1 MSMDL
6 NGIGKQ
12 PASVRWKRP
21 AKFVRVAGGK
31 VASLASKSHLL
42 VQQLGPQVSSTV
54 TKVQIAG
61 LAIGAVGL
69 IGTAYEMYTNIKDI
83 HYSKGRVKL
92 IPSLLLVAN
101 FGSIAG
107 YCGQLAGLITAKL
120 KLAGAALSHAGTAI
134 TALGV
139 TAIGLQLIKTS
150 IEIVELRTLFKMSRL
165 FEKDMTTEIKG
176 VRSIFR
182 VFSKEQ
188 KEKIENI
195 REYGSVGKKGR
206 LQSLVKERFTYLK
219 KMKALSIAI
228 GVIAILGVV
237 LASFSPPPFC
247 FIGWA
252 VIGVTLVAAIAR
264 AVHMGLKDRQFNR
277 DLAELNGE
285 NVAIRKK
292 DPLPG
297 IYGARGDWSP

>member
-6 NGIGKQ
+6 NGIGKHS
-12 PASVRWKRP
+12 ASVRWKRP

-54 TKVQIAG
+54 MKVQIAG

-83 HYSKGRVKL
+83 HHSKGRVKF
-92 IPSLLLVAN
+92 IPSLLLMTN

-107 YCGQLAGLITAKL
+107 YSGQLAGFITAKL

-139 TAIGLQLIKTS
+139 AAIGLQLVKTS

-188 KEKIENI
+188 KAKIENI
-195 REYGSVGKKGR
+195 RDYSVGKGGK
-206 LQSLVKERFTYLK
+206 LQALVKERFTYLK

-228 GVIAILGVV
+228 GVLAILGVV

-252 VIGVTLVAAIAR
+252 IIGATLVAAIAR
-264 AVHMGLKDRQFNR
+264 AVHMGLKDRQFTR
-277 DLAELNGE
+277 DLAGLNGE

-297 IYGARGDWSP
+297 IYGAQGDWRP